1 MVDLKLAL
9 VLNQLKAISHAYY
22 LTTAMDQQ
30 LQTLVS
36 VVLKSHPSLN
46 LHSIPKYQLTHHISP
61 LRHLANQE

>member
-9 VLNQLKAISHAYY
+9 ELSQLKAIFHAYY
-22 LTTAMDQQ
+22 LTMAKDQQ

-46 LHSIPKYQLTHHISP
+46 LHFIPKYRLTHHI
-61 LRHLANQE
+61 